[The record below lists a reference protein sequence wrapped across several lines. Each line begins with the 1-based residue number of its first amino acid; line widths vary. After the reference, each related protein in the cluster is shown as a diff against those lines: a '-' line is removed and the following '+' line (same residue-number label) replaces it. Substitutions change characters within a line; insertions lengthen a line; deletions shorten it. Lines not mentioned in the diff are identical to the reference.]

1 MKMTDFER
9 KRAMPIIKYNRLLS
23 FKSGKMFLIV
33 GEKNETSKNGV
44 WLIGYMAP
52 YFSEKVMIY
61 FCFDDFPEYVE
72 DERLLYNPS
81 LESFDDYRA
90 RLAKLFDRALSE
102 E

>member
-1 MKMTDFER
+1 MLE
-9 KRAMPIIKYNRLLS
+9 IKYNRLLRY
-23 FKSGKMFLIV
+23 KSGKMFLVV
-33 GEKNETSKNGV
+33 GAKDEMSKDGV

-61 FCFDDFPEYVE
+61 FLFDDFAEYVE

>member
-1 MKMTDFER
+1 
-9 KRAMPIIKYNRLLS
+9 MPVIKYNRLLR

-33 GEKNETSKNGV
+33 GSKNETAKHGV

-52 YFSEKVMIY
+52 YFSEKVMAY
-61 FCFDDFPEYVE
+61 FRFDDFPEYVE

>member
-1 MKMTDFER
+1 MSKD
-9 KRAMPIIKYNRLLS
+9 
-23 FKSGKMFLIV
+23 GV
-33 GEKNETSKNGV
+33 G
-44 WLIGYMAP
+44 LIGYMAP
-52 YFSEKVMIY
+52 YFSERVMAY
-61 FCFDDFPEYVE
+61 FRFDDFPEYVE

>member
-1 MKMTDFER
+1 MLE
-9 KRAMPIIKYNRLLS
+9 IKYNRLLRY
-23 FKSGKMFLIV
+23 KSGKMFLVV
-33 GEKNETSKNGV
+33 GAKNEMSKDGV

-61 FCFDDFPEYVE
+61 FLFDDFAEYVE

>member
-1 MKMTDFER
+1 
-9 KRAMPIIKYNRLLS
+9 
-23 FKSGKMFLIV
+23 MFLVV
-33 GEKNETSKNGV
+33 GAKNEMSKDGV

-61 FCFDDFPEYVE
+61 FLFDDFAEYVE

>member
-1 MKMTDFER
+1 
-9 KRAMPIIKYNRLLS
+9 MPVIKYNRLLR

-33 GEKNETSKNGV
+33 GSKNETAKHGV

-52 YFSEKVMIY
+52 YFSEKVMLY
-61 FCFDDFPEYVE
+61 FPFADFPEYYVE
-72 DERLLYNPS
+72 DERLRYNPS

-90 RLAKLFDRALSE
+90 RLAKFFDGSMNE

>member
-1 MKMTDFER
+1 
-9 KRAMPIIKYNRLLS
+9 MPVIKYNRLLR

-33 GEKNETSKNGV
+33 GVKNGMSYDDV
-44 WLIGYMAP
+44 WFIGYMAP
-52 YFSEKVMIY
+52 YFSEEVMVR
-61 FCFDDFPEYVE
+61 FHFDDFPEYVE